1 MKKCKSLQ
9 EKYISKSRLQY
20 YSSLKEYKKNILL
33 SKNFYIPLSI
43 LEVSLK
49 NSLDDYFI
57 KTIGIDWLFDKS
69 FIKPQL
75 QLKIDNAIKILNQNN
90 KLYAKNK
97 QLNHNNLVSELSFG
111 FWMMLLKKPYQQYLR
126 YSDLK
131 QIFPNLP
138 SKKDKSIN
146 RHFVFTKLNNIR
158 LFRNKVFH
166 HDKIISKT
174 EYQNMMDEIYKVLSC
189 FDDEIVKITKELNDE

>member
-9 EKYISKSRLQY
+9 EKFISNNRLQSYSGIKEYRENILFSKS
-20 YSSLKEYKKNILL
+20 
-33 SKNFYIPLSI
+33 FYVPLSI

-57 KTIGIDWLFDKS
+57 KTTGTDWLFNKS

-75 QLKIDNAIKILNQNN
+75 QIKIDNAIKILNQNN

-111 FWMMLLKKPYQQYLR
+111 FWMMLLKKPYQKYLR
-126 YSDLK
+126 YPDLK

-138 SKKDKSIN
+138 SSKDKKIN
-146 RHFVFTKLNNIR
+146 RHFIFTKLNNIR

-166 HDKIISKT
+166 HDKIISKK
-174 EYQNMMDEIYKVLSC
+174 EYENMMNEIYEVLSY
-189 FDDEIVKITKELNDE
+189 FDEKIVSITKDLNK